1 MSIYLSDRSSQPNIP
16 VEDANGRGPVF
27 PSSNIVGDTRRA
39 STSAKSRAWTD
50 IDLSLILHP
59 IRQDIVPLK
68 DDNAIRYAVRNLLLT
83 NFYERPF
90 NLGVGANLRALLF
103 EPADGITKSAIKEN
117 IQRCLTE
124 HERRVELIFIN
135 IVDEAD
141 TNSYRILVK
150 FRIKEYDAEK
160 EVEIV
165 LRRLR

>member
-1 MSIYLSDRSSQPNIP
+1 MTDINPQTNYLSDYSVMGSTKN
-16 VEDANGRGPVF
+16 A
-27 PSSNIVGDTRRA
+27 SKASRR
-39 STSAKSRAWTD
+39 KPWTD
-50 IDLSLILHP
+50 LNLSLALHP
-59 IRQDIVPLK
+59 IRKDIVPLK
-68 DDNAIRYAVRNLLLT
+68 DDEAIKYAVKNLLLT

-90 NLGVGANLRALLF
+90 NHGVGANMRALLF
-103 EPADGITKSAIKEN
+103 EPADEITKSAMKEN
-117 IQRCLTE
+117 IERCLTE

-150 FRIKEYDAEK
+150 FRIKEFDSQD